1 MSWGSG
7 TCLKPA
13 RPTRTEGAIR
23 IALKLMMG
31 NEAVVHG
38 ALAAG
43 CDFYAG
49 YPITPA
55 TEIMEGMARWLPDR
69 GGVFLQMED
78 ELAAM
83 AAVIGAAWGGAT
95 AMTATSG
102 PGFSLMQ
109 EHIGYAAMT
118 QTPCVVVDSQRGGPS
133 TGLPTLPGQA
143 DVMQARYGSHGDR
156 PAIVLTASSV
166 KGSYD
171 VMVKAFRL
179 AQRHRL
185 PVVVLLDAVIA
196 HMREPVDL
204 PELSPPVPAR
214 FPTRSE
220 ADPSFGNVPFVP
232 FGEGPPTVVTGL
244 SHGTDGLPRAGSGRE
259 TERIIREA
267 GDRLLADSD
276 LSDGVRGWELDD
288 AEVAIIAYGITARG
302 AREAVQL
309 LRHRGVKVGLLAL
322 DVLWPFP
329 TKALIRLADQV
340 RLLLV
345 AELNLGQMIM
355 PVEAA
360 VAGRVPVLW
369 QGRADGTLLA
379 PEEMRDVLLAH
390 IPVSEGGVI
399 HA

>member
-1 MSWGSG
+1 M
-7 TCLKPA
+7 
-13 RPTRTEGAIR
+13 
-23 IALKLMMG
+23 ALRLMMG
-31 NEAVVHG
+31 NEAVAHG

-43 CDFYAG
+43 CNFYAG

-55 TEIMEGMARWLPDR
+55 TEIMEEMARRLPPR

-78 ELAAM
+78 ELAAI
-83 AAVIGAAWGGAT
+83 AAVIGAAWGGAR

-118 QTPCVVVDSQRGGPS
+118 QTPSVIVDSQRGGPS

-143 DVMQARYGSHGDR
+143 DVLQARYGSHGDR

-166 KGSYD
+166 RGAYD

-179 AQRHRL
+179 AERHRL

-204 PELSPPVPAR
+204 PDLGPPEPIRPATR
-214 FPTRSE
+214 AKTDPT
-220 ADPSFGNVPFVP
+220 FGNVPFVP
-232 FGEGPPTVVTGL
+232 FGAGPPTVVTGL
-244 SHGTDGLPRAGSGRE
+244 SHGPDGLPRTGSGRAQE
-259 TERIIREA
+259 QILRDA
-267 GDRLLADSD
+267 DARLLADAE
-276 LSDGVRGWELDD
+276 LAEGVQGWELDD
-288 AEVAIIAYGITARG
+288 AEVAIVAYGITARG

-309 LRHRGVKVGLLAL
+309 LRDRGVRAGLLAL
-322 DVLWPFP
+322 DVLWPLP
-329 TKALIRLADQV
+329 VAP
-340 RLLLV
+340 LLRV
-345 AELNLGQMIM
+345 AERVDLLAVVELNWGQMIM
-355 PVEAA
+355 PVRAA
-360 VAGRVPVLW
+360 VAGRTTVVG

-379 PEEMRDVLLAH
+379 PEEIRDELLAH
-390 IPVSEGGVI
+390 IPVARGGVS